1 MADWLKEQR
10 LQQLHQPKDEDEEH
24 QGFAMRYGEQVPRL
38 PERLEQ
44 ALSSAFNDL
53 PNDGLRSL
61 LLCMSMFSS
70 GYKFEIDRLILK
82 WIDEGLT
89 QIKSEAEMFSQLED
103 RNVMTCVASN
113 CKHKQDETDAC
124 QWQVNHF
131 YSAVPCLQIC
141 RDGFCFHH
149 HYTQLSG
156 SSSINSR
163 SCWQRN

>member
-1 MADWLKEQR
+1 M
-10 LQQLHQPKDEDEEH
+10 PK
-24 QGFAMRYGEQVPRL
+24 L

-44 ALSSAFNDL
+44 SLSSAFN
-53 PNDGLRSL
+53 NDFANNELRL
-61 LLCMSMFSS
+61 LLLYMSMFPY
-70 GYKFEIDRLILK
+70 GYKFEKDRLILK

-89 QIKSEAEMFSQLED
+89 QIKSEAEMFFSQLED

>member
-1 MADWLKEQR
+1 MHYE
-10 LQQLHQPKDEDEEH
+10 
-24 QGFAMRYGEQVPRL
+24 EQVPRL

-103 RNVMTCVASN
+103 RNVMTCVAAN
-113 CKHKQDETDAC
+113 CKHNNVDQCFKSPAIAASI
-124 QWQVNHF
+124 VR
-131 YSAVPCLQIC
+131 YSLLRQGATIC
-141 RDGFCFHH
+141 VYVQF
-149 HYTQLSG
+149 
-156 SSSINSR
+156 SR
-163 SCWQRN
+163 YIPL